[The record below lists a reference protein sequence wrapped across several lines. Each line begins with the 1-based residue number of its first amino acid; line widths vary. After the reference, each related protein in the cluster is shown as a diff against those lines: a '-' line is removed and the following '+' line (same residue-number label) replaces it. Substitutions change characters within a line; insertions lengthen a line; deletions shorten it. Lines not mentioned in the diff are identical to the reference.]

1 LLEGSADEAAADDTN
16 SVCVHKM
23 KEG

>member
-1 LLEGSADEAAADDTN
+1 LLEGSADEPAADDTN